1 MNIYILEDN
10 LSQLFYLEKLIKQIL
25 LQKNRQNCK
34 VKTFEQP
41 KDLINNVKERG
52 NHQLFFLD
60 IELGQ
65 NDKLGLLTAKK
76 IKELDP
82 LAIIVFISSHS
93 EFLPL
98 TFRYQTEAFDFIDK
112 NLCTKE
118 KIERITRAIN
128 FVINNSHSMKTSF
141 FFENQNNILQIPFE
155 KIFFIET
162 SSESHRLIL
171 HGKNEIIEF
180 YGSISE
186 VLKQE
191 PRLLKSHRSY
201 IINPNNVVKI
211 DKKERTIY
219 FERGIKC
226 YTSRSK
232 LKFITNSISNIRKEK

>member
-34 VKTFEQP
+34 VKSFEQP

-60 IELGQ
+60 IELDQ

-186 VLKQE
+186 VLIQE

-201 IINPNNVVKI
+201 VINPNNVVKI

-226 YTSRSK
+226 YASRSK
-232 LKFITNSISNIRKEK
+232 LKFITNSIISIRKEK

>member
-155 KIFFIET
+155 KYF
-162 SSESHRLIL
+162 
-171 HGKNEIIEF
+171 
-180 YGSISE
+180 
-186 VLKQE
+186 
-191 PRLLKSHRSY
+191 LLKLRQNH
-201 IINPNNVVKI
+201 I
-211 DKKERTIY
+211 DLSCTGKM
-219 FERGIKC
+219 
-226 YTSRSK
+226 K
-232 LKFITNSISNIRKEK
+232 LLNFMEVFLRY